1 MTKTARD
8 RKTAAKDGNMD
19 TEVIRSRRKT
29 LALQIRDGRVTV
41 RAPLRATDRE
51 IRAFV
56 EKHRTW
62 IETHLAKAQARELMK
77 QNVRKLTDAEIREL
91 KEQAKRVIP
100 ERVRYYAPLIGVTP
114 GRITIRCQKTRWGSC
129 SSKGALSFNCLLML
143 TPEEVADSIVVHEL
157 CHLKHM
163 NHSARFYAEVQRVC
177 PDYRKQ
183 QKWLKEH
190 GELIIAMAEE
200 TTGEDGR

>member
-1 MTKTARD
+1 
-8 RKTAAKDGNMD
+8 MD

-29 LALQIRDGRVTV
+29 MALQIRDGRVTV

-100 ERVRYYAPLIGVTP
+100 GRVRLHWNSMFRPL
-114 GRITIRCQKTRWGSC
+114 
-129 SSKGALSFNCLLML
+129 ALIALLL
-143 TPEEVADSIVVHEL
+143 LQI
-157 CHLKHM
+157 
-163 NHSARFYAEVQRVC
+163 
-177 PDYRKQ
+177 
-183 QKWLKEH
+183 
-190 GELIIAMAEE
+190 
-200 TTGEDGR
+200 EDLFR